1 MSPELAS
8 ILPYLL
14 IAALIAVLA
23 VWFLLRSSKSTDVI
37 RDEQGPARDVL
48 DEGARPAQ
56 RNQALIDAPQA
67 VEKVFGETS
76 AKANAHSIA
85 TAPESADA
93 EAGASVT
100 PTRDLPSPG
109 DYGRAGTEPGP
120 AEPAPAQP
128 VSSRPAPSEPAAA
141 PTGSAAP
148 ADDLSQI
155 KGIGPKLVIL
165 LASLEI
171 TRFEQIAAWSE
182 ADVERIDG
190 QLGRFKGRITR
201 DQWIEQAKLLMAEDK
216 SAFEARFGSN

>member
-120 AEPAPAQP
+120 AEPA
-128 VSSRPAPSEPAAA
+128 AA